1 MDYRILPP
9 EELLQAR
16 VKLPLS
22 KSMSNRAILINAL
35 TPDGQPLGELAKC
48 DDTEAMLAG
57 ITMTQGTVD
66 VGAAGTAMR
75 FLTAYFASR
84 PGVSVTIDGTERMR
98 NRPIGPLV
106 DALRACGADIAYT
119 AREGFPPLNINGR
132 ALKGGE
138 ITVAASIS
146 SQFVSA
152 LMMVAP
158 VMEEGLKIT
167 LAGEVTSMP
176 YIRMTAEMMG
186 RCGAEVTFDGPTVS
200 IAPRPYSYA
209 PLTIEGDWSAASYWY
224 EIEAL
229 SSGFVTL
236 DGLER
241 FSCQGDSRVA
251 RIFSELGVTTEFE
264 GEDGGTD
271 LEASPDLTPRLLAD
285 MTDTPDLVQ
294 ALTVTLAMLG
304 VPFRLTGVK
313 SLRIKETDRLE
324 ALRRELLKLGIIID
338 IEGDDTLAWEGAR
351 RPVSELP
358 AFDTYSDHR
367 MAMALAPVALYVPG
381 IVIRNA
387 EVVTKSYPEF
397 WNHLTDAGF
406 SVTDTAD
413 EPDGEEE
420 AE

>member
-22 KSMSNRAILINAL
+22 KSMSNRAIVINAL
-35 TPDGQPLGELAKC
+35 TPDAQPLGELAKC
-48 DDTEAMLAG
+48 DDTDAMLAG
-57 ITMTQGTVD
+57 ITMTHGTVN

-84 PGVSVTIDGTERMR
+84 PGVSVTLDGTERMR

-119 AREGFPPLNINGR
+119 GREGFPPIDINGR
-132 ALKGGE
+132 TLRGGE
-138 ITVAASIS
+138 ITVPASVS
-146 SQFVSA
+146 SQFISA

-158 VMEEGLKIT
+158 VMEQGLKIT
-167 LAGEVTSMP
+167 LDGEITSMP

-186 RCGAEVTFDGPTVS
+186 RCGAGVTFEGPVVA
-200 IAPRPYSYA
+200 IEPRPYVDA
-209 PLTIEGDWSAASYWY
+209 PITIEGDWSAASYWY

-229 SSGFVTL
+229 SCGFVTL
-236 DGLER
+236 DGLEQ

-251 RIFSELGVTTEFE
+251 RLYSELGVHTDFE
-264 GEDGGTD
+264 GEDGGSD
-271 LEASPDLTPRLLAD
+271 LVASPDLSPRMMAD

-313 SLRIKETDRLE
+313 SLRIKETDRLD
-324 ALRRELLKLGIIID
+324 ALKKELLKLGIIIET
-338 IEGDDTLAWEGAR
+338 EGDDALVWEGAR

-358 AFDTYSDHR
+358 VFDTYSDHR
-367 MAMALAPVALYVPG
+367 MAMALAPVALFVPG
-381 IVIRNA
+381 IVIRDA

-397 WNHLTDAGF
+397 WDHLISAGF
-406 SVTDTAD
+406 TVKDTAD
-413 EPDGEEE
+413 EPAGEEE